1 MIELYQDILSIAKS
15 YMGMVAEEYIER
27 RCRVSIG
34 KDNPANLE
42 REDIERLASG
52 IEMTAGAYIS
62 EEKVEKFKEEIL
74 ELSRKEY

>member
-15 YMGMVAEEYIER
+15 YMGVVAEEYIER

-42 REDIERLASG
+42 KEDIERLASG
-52 IEMTAGAYIS
+52 IEMTVGAYIN
-62 EEKVEKFKEEIL
+62 EEKAKKFKDEVL
-74 ELSRKEY
+74 RLSQKEY